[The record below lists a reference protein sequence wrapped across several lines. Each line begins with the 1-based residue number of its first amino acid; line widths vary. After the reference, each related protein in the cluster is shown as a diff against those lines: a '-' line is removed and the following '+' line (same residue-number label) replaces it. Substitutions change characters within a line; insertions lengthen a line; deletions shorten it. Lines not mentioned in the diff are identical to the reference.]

1 MKLDIVDNP
10 LTLSLIIYVFIAGIL
25 YMKKKDMFKK
35 EDNQNNEN
43 NKNDTFFNRNSGL
56 LFVLMPIIIYGFVSG
71 MVNTVNRTK
80 YCSLLKKKEVNIQEL
95 LKQCKK

>member
-10 LTLSLIIYVFIAGIL
+10 LTLSLIIYVFIAGFL

-35 EDNQNNEN
+35 EDNQDNVNN
-43 NKNDTFFNRNSGL
+43 TFFNRNSGL
-56 LFVLMPIIIYGFVSG
+56 IFVLMPIIIYGFVSG

>member
-1 MKLDIVDNP
+1 MKLDITDNP
-10 LTLSLIIYVFIAGIL
+10 LTLSLIIYVLIAGYF

-35 EDNQNNEN
+35 NDNED
-43 NKNDTFFNRNSGL
+43 NDTFFNRNSGL
-56 LFVLMPIIIYGFVSG
+56 IFVLMPILIYGFISG

-80 YCSLLKKKEVNIQEL
+80 YCSLLKKKEVNINEL

>member
-1 MKLDIVDNP
+1 MKLDITDNP
-10 LTLSLIIYVFIAGIL
+10 LTLSLIIYVLIAGYF

-35 EDNQNNEN
+35 NDNQENED
-43 NKNDTFFNRNSGL
+43 NDTFFNRNSGL
-56 LFVLMPIIIYGFVSG
+56 IFVLMPILIYGFISG

-80 YCSLLKKKEVNIQEL
+80 YCSLLKKKEVNINEL